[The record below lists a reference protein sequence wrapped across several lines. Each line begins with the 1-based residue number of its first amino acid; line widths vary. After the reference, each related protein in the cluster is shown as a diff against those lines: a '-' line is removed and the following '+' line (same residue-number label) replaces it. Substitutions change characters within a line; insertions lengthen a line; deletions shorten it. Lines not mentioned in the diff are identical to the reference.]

1 MSFVGRLPAERS
13 IWLRRPVLVMAS
25 CLALVLISYFFL
37 DRPVAFL
44 MHRLFHRSLLFV
56 PLIGFG
62 QLSISLGPPALA
74 LAAFAG
80 WMGWRPDQ
88 RGWTGIAC
96 ALSVTVTMTFKD
108 SLKYIFGR
116 AWPETWVH
124 GNPSLIRDGVYGFF
138 PFHGGDGWASFP
150 SGHTAA
156 ISAVAG
162 VLWWRAPEWRW
173 LWALLIVVTAI
184 GLLGGNYHFLSDV
197 IAGGYLGFACGYAL
211 RALPWPTRLGVS
223 A

>member
-1 MSFVGRLPAERS
+1 MSLVGRMPAERT
-13 IWLRRPVLVMAS
+13 IRLRRPVLVMLS
-25 CLALVLISYFFL
+25 CLALVVFSYFFL

-44 MHRLFHRSLLFV
+44 MHRLFHRSLFFV

-62 QLSISLGPPALA
+62 QLSLSLGPPALVLSA
-74 LAAFAG
+74 LAG
-80 WMGWRPDQ
+80 WMGWRPDG

-96 ALSVTVTMTFKD
+96 ALAVTVTITFKD

-116 AWPETWVH
+116 AWPETWTNH
-124 GNPSLIRDGVYGFF
+124 NPSLIHNGVYGFF

-162 VLWWRAPEWRW
+162 VLWWRVPEWRW
-173 LWALLIVVTAI
+173 LWGLLIASTAI
-184 GLLGGNYHFLSDV
+184 GLLGGNYHFLSDI
-197 IAGGYLGFACGYAL
+197 IAGGYLGFACGSAT
-211 RALPWPTRLGVS
+211 RALPLPEVTERP